1 MSFLE
6 KIPYSFL
13 IVMALVMALIP
24 FGQSHLLEKTRML
37 MAGTL
42 RRPLDWFDLVFHAAP
57 LLLLAAKAIAQYSR
71 SAR

>member
-13 IVMALVMALIP
+13 IVIAVVMALIP
-24 FGQSHLLEKTRML
+24 FGQSHLIEKTRML
-37 MAGTL
+37 MTGTL

-57 LLLLAAKAIAQYSR
+57 LLLLAAKLIAQFAR
-71 SAR
+71 SPR